1 LFFKIFYGTIVLV
14 QTKSQVVLEKKLS
27 GQETWQ
33 EPKSFIVCD
42 HDVKIYSQIK
52 ERKSSSLGYQDNQMF
67 NKQVK
72 SFKISDL

>member
-1 LFFKIFYGTIVLV
+1 MLKKFLWTNRVV
-14 QTKSQVVLEKKLS
+14 QAIRQDVIEKYLS

-52 ERKSSSLGYQDNQMF
+52 ERKSTSSDYQDNQMLGYDL
-67 NKQVK
+67 K
-72 SFKISDL
+72 SFKLSNL